1 MYALIPCAGSGARAG
16 SSEPKQYRDIAGL
29 PMVIHTLRA
38 FHAVARIKQGLVV
51 VAPDDIVMTG
61 LLQKHGLDN
70 FQVEGVGGAQRSDSV
85 LAGLNALIVHGAK
98 SDDWVLVHDA
108 ARCLITHQQIDGLI
122 DAVVSDPVGGLLAQ
136 PLADTL
142 KSADHNRVASTVTR
156 VDKWLA
162 QTPQMF
168 RIGPLK
174 LAIEQAGSS
183 VTDESSA
190 MESMGFHPLLVA
202 SDSHNFKVTYPQDF
216 ALAEAI
222 FHMRN
227 NHLHGTR

>member
-16 SSEPKQYRDIAGL
+16 STEPKQYRDIAGL

-38 FHAVARIKQGLVV
+38 FNAVVRIRQGLVV

-61 LLQKHGLDN
+61 LIQKHGLYN
-70 FQVEGVGGAQRSDSV
+70 FQVAGVGGAQRSDSV
-85 LAGLNALIVHGAK
+85 LAGLNALMLHGAK

-108 ARCLITHQQIDGLI
+108 ARCLITPQQIDGLI
-122 DAVVSDPVGGLLAQ
+122 DAVTSDPVGGLLAQ

-142 KSADHNRVASTVTR
+142 KSADHNRVATTVTR

-174 LAIEQAGSS
+174 LAIEQAGST

-190 MESMGFHPLLVA
+190 MESMGLHPLLVA
-202 SDSHNFKVTYPQDF
+202 CDSHNFKVTYPQDF

>member
-16 SSEPKQYRDIAGL
+16 STEPKQYRDIAGL

-38 FHAVARIKQGLVV
+38 FHAVTRIKQGLVV
-51 VAPDDIVMTG
+51 VAPDDNVMRG
-61 LLQKHGLDN
+61 LIQKFGISN
-70 FQVEGVGGAQRSDSV
+70 FEVAEVGGAQRSDSV
-85 LAGLNALIVHGAK
+85 LAGLHALLANGAK

-108 ARCLITHQQIDGLI
+108 ARCLITHQQIDGLM
-122 DAVVSDPVGGLLAQ
+122 DAVAQDAVGGLLAQ

-142 KSADHNRVASTVTR
+142 KSADQNRVATTVTR

-174 LAIEQAGSS
+174 LAIEQAGST

-190 MESMGFHPLLVA
+190 MESMGLQPLLVA